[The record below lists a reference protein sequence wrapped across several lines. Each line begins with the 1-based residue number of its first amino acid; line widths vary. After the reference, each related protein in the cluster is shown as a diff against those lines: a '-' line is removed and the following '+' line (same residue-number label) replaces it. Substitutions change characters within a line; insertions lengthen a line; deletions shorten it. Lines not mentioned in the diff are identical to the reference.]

1 MQVCYY
7 RLPEQELMPFQS
19 MLLPVVWLSLQNLAD
34 GQTLTLGKNGATKW
48 YSHHGTPANE
58 KISLTNTSG
67 TASDAIAITATAGG
81 FSIDAVQASD
91 ITLASAGD
99 ADDLTIAV
107 TGANDASLLLSSA
120 GTGTDA
126 VSIDATAGSMVIAP
140 SLADGQTLKLGKNG
154 ATEMVFTPH
163 GTPANEKISLT
174 NTSGT
179 ASDAIA
185 ITATAGG
192 FSIDAVQASDITLAS
207 AGDADDLTMQLQV
220 LTMQVCYYRL
230 PEQGMMRC
238 NYC

>member
-1 MQVCYY
+1 
-7 RLPEQELMPFQS
+7 
-19 MLLPVVWLSLQNLAD
+19 
-34 GQTLTLGKNGATKW
+34 
-48 YSHHGTPANE
+48 
-58 KISLTNTSG
+58 
-67 TASDAIAITATAGG
+67 ITATAGG

-107 TGANDASLLLSSA
+107 TGANDASLLLSST
-120 GTGTDA
+120 GTGSDA

-154 ATEMVFTPH
+154 ATEMVFSPHGTAGNEKISLTNTSGDAADAIALTATAGGFDVNAGTSFDLDAAGAVSLDSTAGSITVGAVLADGQTLKLGKNGATEMVFTPH

-174 NTSGT
+174 NTAGT

-192 FSIDAVQASDITLAS
+192 FS
-207 AGDADDLTMQLQV
+207 
-220 LTMQVCYYRL
+220 
-230 PEQGMMRC
+230 
-238 NYC
+238 